1 MSPILISQ
9 RVAGGAKRTSNVD
22 RTLDTDWTLDRTQR
36 PWSSPCLR
44 LRNRPAGHFIGALN
58 PLYRSSSAASWAKQC
73 QFMILP
79 TYKQTTFL
87 MAGTNPCCW
96 QHLHGPSC
104 PACTFQLRVKCRVWN
119 KRSEWWQSCS
129 CSMHEVALSIASN
142 IHLHPVLWS
151 TGVSALLSSESE
163 PVTLFFILRI

>member
-1 MSPILISQ
+1 MLSL
-9 RVAGGAKRTSNVD
+9 ATG
-22 RTLDTDWTLDRTQR
+22 WTLDRTQR

-104 PACTFQLRVKCRVWN
+104 PACTFQPAPPLALVTIVLRVMCKVWN
-119 KRSEWWQSCS
+119 KHSEWWQSCS

-163 PVTLFFILRI
+163 PVTLFFILSI